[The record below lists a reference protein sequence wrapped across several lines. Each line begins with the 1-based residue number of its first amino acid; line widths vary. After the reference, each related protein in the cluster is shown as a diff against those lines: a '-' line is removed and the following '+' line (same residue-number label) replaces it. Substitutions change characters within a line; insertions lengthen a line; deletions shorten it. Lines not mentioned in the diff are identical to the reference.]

1 MLVFMGIGGYILY
14 QVQMKLD
21 EANVL
26 LGKSQQSIQAL
37 EDRLSA
43 TGTDVSLTLQSMQEQ
58 LGTNVS

>member
-1 MLVFMGIGGYILY
+1 M
-14 QVQMKLD
+14 
-21 EANVL
+21 L

-58 LGTNVS
+58 LGKRD